1 MHNQQRQCTA
11 PTESLSQT
19 GESSFWLWE
28 GHPKQFQKPVA
39 EAEDAA
45 AWAVKSGKLQQQ
57 FGMRYANSS
66 MPSQLSEQ
74 HQQQFLGYWSQQ
86 DDRILSPYMPGYQ
99 SQEPRPNSSPALSI
113 EPVTDIRNQGSLE
126 ARADMVLPE
135 EFEDDYLLMES
146 LDLPAS
152 TLPRSNSAHDLG
164 ETIDPELLPDLEAL
178 QESFEIPAQL
188 RLDVSHAGIP
198 LDNEHRSQAPYTHQD
213 HGHEQHHLSTV
224 DHFNRSQGGASTNQ
238 QTAAAQPV
246 SGAATP
252 SRPCST
258 ASHDSLQ
265 PGPQYLHSNV
275 HQQPHGD
282 STHSGGQS
290 SPAGPV
296 RLAHSKSL
304 PLLEDIDGLTELQQ
318 QAADMLAD
326 GLDDNLW
333 YPMQHDEV
341 VAQDTAAALEG
352 LDLAATVIPSPGMP
366 RAMSSDLDCPQAHDL
381 EDWQDYDPAEQ
392 TGVHTMST
400 ADVLAEL
407 AYLSPRNK
415 RKGKGGRQPAMD
427 PRLDPNVDPKKA
439 KRILANRL
447 SAARSKMKQKSHV
460 ETLRRRID
468 VLSKQKSDIKASMTA
483 AKSSCESKAGD
494 NDSLRSQ
501 IKALEEQCHRQSV
514 ITAKLVEER
523 NCILGIAAPLE
534 ERALSACDGRT
545 STAMYVPYP
554 NSRARPL
561 GLDPGASIE
570 SRHRASL
577 PPSSRS
583 AKVKDSQTRLSAHQ
597 GLSAS
602 NSQQHM
608 SRLASA
614 GSDSGQAVGFCDQN
628 EGASLPPSLKTWGST
643 GKRQPGR
650 PRHKA

>member
-1 MHNQQRQCTA
+1 MVRVQRRAAFA
-11 PTESLSQT
+11 PT
-19 GESSFWLWE
+19 
-28 GHPKQFQKPVA
+28 P
-39 EAEDAA
+39 
-45 AWAVKSGKLQQQ
+45 VKSGGTQPFALQEKVRPLKYT
-57 FGMRYANSS
+57 FWDYTVSS
-66 MPSQLSEQ
+66 GAGGVVSLCARASTPDSFVVR
-74 HQQQFLGYWSQQ
+74 HQTSAG
-86 DDRILSPYMPGYQ
+86 
-99 SQEPRPNSSPALSI
+99 
-113 EPVTDIRNQGSLE
+113 LE

-164 ETIDPELLPDLEAL
+164 KTIDPELLPDLETL

-188 RLDVSHAGIP
+188 RLDVSHAGITP
-198 LDNEHRSQAPYTHQD
+198 DNEHRSQAPYTHQD
-213 HGHEQHHLSTV
+213 HGQEQHPQHPQHQHHLSTV
-224 DHFNRSQGGASTNQ
+224 DHFNRNQGGASTHQ
-238 QTAAAQPV
+238 QTAAAQPG

-258 ASHDSLQ
+258 ASDDSLQ
-265 PGPQYLHSNV
+265 PGPQYVHNNM
-275 HQQPHGD
+275 HQQPHD
-282 STHSGGQS
+282 ALTHTAGQS

-352 LDLAATVIPSPGMP
+352 LDLAATVVPSPGMP
-366 RAMSSDLDCPQAHDL
+366 RAMSSDLDCPQAHEL

-392 TGVHTMST
+392 TGVDTMST

-427 PRLDPNVDPKKA
+427 PRLDPTVDPKKA

-468 VLSKQKSDIKASMTA
+468 VLSKQKSDIKASLTA
-483 AKSSCESKAGD
+483 AKSSCESKSGD
-494 NDSLRSQ
+494 NESLRSQ
-501 IKALEEQCHRQSV
+501 IKALEEQCHRQSLM
-514 ITAKLVEER
+514 TARLVEER
-523 NCILGIAAPLE
+523 NCILGIAAPFE
-534 ERALSACDGRT
+534 QRASSAHNDRT
-545 STAMYVPYP
+545 SAATYVPYP
-554 NSRARPL
+554 NPRGRPL
-561 GLDPGASIE
+561 GLDPGSSIE
-570 SRHRASL
+570 L
-577 PPSSRS
+577 VS
-583 AKVKDSQTRLSAHQ
+583 AAF
-597 GLSAS
+597 
-602 NSQQHM
+602 
-608 SRLASA
+608 LAR
-614 GSDSGQAVGFCDQN
+614 CD
-628 EGASLPPSLKTWGST
+628 
-643 GKRQPGR
+643 
-650 PRHKA
+650 